1 MILNGQRQKR
11 VIFGN
16 GDILVDVNTKIN
28 EGNETI
34 EGLLLID
41 ELDRNHE
48 IGSNVGTY
56 KDDSTAQVVLSFKNV
71 ESLDV
76 VIKKLLSLREKMFL
90 DCDMIC
96 DISDCEGC
104 QEDTLTVENDN
115 KEVKS
120 EMEQEKEIKGE
131 DILKEAKVISE
142 NVAKQLEEDGIMGME
157 ISLEDLEK
165 NEALDKM
172 FSKLGISVE
181 DFKKLINILE
191 DADALKKETSQQNFK
206 SKEELAQYLKQ
217 LGIEVKCENECENE
231 NYDRQQIA
239 EESLKDF
246 FRALVGQQTK

>member
-28 EGNETI
+28 EGNDTI

-90 DCDMIC
+90 
-96 DISDCEGC
+96 DCEGC